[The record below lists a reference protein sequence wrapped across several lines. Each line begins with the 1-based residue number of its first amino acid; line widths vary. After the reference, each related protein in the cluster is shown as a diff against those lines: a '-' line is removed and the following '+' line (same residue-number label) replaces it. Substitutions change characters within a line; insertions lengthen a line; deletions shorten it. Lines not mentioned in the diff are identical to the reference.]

1 MTRHSVTTLDIR
13 LAMTGDA
20 ERLGDHITSVL
31 IPTVITNIH
40 KDLYAFVY

>member
-13 LAMTGDA
+13 LVTGDA